1 MFACYICSM
10 EQTVTTLTWF
20 GGHAGV
26 LWNADRYL
34 HLVNDDR
41 TYCGIRDGLRPVT
54 RREANSAKCPPWCPT
69 CFERA
74 QAS

>member
-1 MFACYICSM
+1 MQQAV
-10 EQTVTTLTWF
+10 ETLTWF

-34 HLVNDDR
+34 HLVDAD
-41 TYCGIRDGLRPVT
+41 TTFCGIRDGLRPVT
-54 RREANSAKCPPWCPT
+54 RREANNSACKFCPT
-69 CFERA
+69 CSDRA